1 MKRIIQLGFFVLFSF
16 VMIGYSTG
24 GSGACLLKESPGPD
38 QEVRMLQGVP
48 VIISKKVY
56 TVVVSPESILT
67 EPGAP
72 LQFTVSIG
80 NTTPEPMEFNL
91 EGIRVFSD
99 EKRIGLL
106 PAEKVVD
113 RVRKE
118 YSAEKLDLSKNQ
130 EKMLDPFVEEKIQMT
145 RESLLRDRTILPG
158 ENVKGII
165 AIELPTGSHSLSIE
179 IAILED
185 IHKFRFD
192 VFEL

>member
-1 MKRIIQLGFFVLFSF
+1 
-16 VMIGYSTG
+16 
-24 GSGACLLKESPGPD
+24 
-38 QEVRMLQGVP
+38 
-48 VIISKKVY
+48 
-56 TVVVSPESILT
+56 
-67 EPGAP
+67 
-72 LQFTVSIG
+72 
-80 NTTPEPMEFNL
+80 MEFNL